1 MSKLYLGLMSGTSLD
16 GLDIALC
23 QFEPSFKLLA
33 TSGYEI
39 DLTLR
44 NRITA
49 LSGSEPVLIDDLMLL
64 ERDLGNFAAEC
75 VGNFLLEH
83 RIDNSAITAIGYHGQ
98 TIRHRPDL
106 FCTKQIGDPSI
117 LAELCDIDVIADFRH
132 RDMAAGGQGA
142 PLVPAFHQYLTQHL
156 EKPFALLNLG
166 GIANLSIF
174 ESSGKVK
181 GFDTGPA
188 NTLLDQ
194 WHEKHRN
201 GRYDPDGI
209 WAASGVI
216 NHPLLEQMLSEPY
229 FGLRAPKS
237 TGRELFNLEWLAQ
250 QLLNHPNLEAADIQT
265 TLLELTAASIANGL
279 MVESDETVNQLI
291 VSGGGANNSQLMA
304 RLKAHL
310 PYSDVITSDELGWP
324 SQAIEAS
331 AFAWLAYAFTMRNSG
346 NLPAVTGAKGERI
359 LGALYPH

>member
-1 MSKLYLGLMSGTSLD
+1 MSNLYLGLMSGTSLD

-23 QFEPSFKLLA
+23 QFEPTFKLLA

-39 DLTLR
+39 DLSLR
-44 NRITA
+44 DRITA
-49 LSGSEPVLIDDLMLL
+49 FSGDNPIVIDELMQL
-64 ERDLGNFAAEC
+64 ERDLGLFAAEC
-75 VGNFLLEH
+75 VNKFLNEH
-83 RIDNSAITAIGYHGQ
+83 QIDRSTISVIGYHGQ

-117 LAELCDIDVIADFRH
+117 LAEICGIDVVADFRR

-142 PLVPAFHQYLTQHL
+142 PLVPAFHHYLTQKL
-156 EKPFALLNLG
+156 ERPFALLNLG

-174 ESSGKVK
+174 ESSGEVK

-194 WHEKHRN
+194 WHEKHRH

-216 NHPLLEQMLSEPY
+216 NHSLLEQMLSDPY

-237 TGRELFNLEWLAQ
+237 TGRELFNLEWLTQ
-250 QLLNHPNLEAADIQT
+250 QLIHHPNLDAADIQA
-265 TLLELTAASIANGL
+265 TLLELTATSVANGL
-279 MVESDETVNQLI
+279 MVESGETVRQLI

-310 PYSDVITSDELGWP
+310 PYTEVITSDELGWP

-331 AFAWLAYAFTMRNSG
+331 AFAWLAYRFTERQTG